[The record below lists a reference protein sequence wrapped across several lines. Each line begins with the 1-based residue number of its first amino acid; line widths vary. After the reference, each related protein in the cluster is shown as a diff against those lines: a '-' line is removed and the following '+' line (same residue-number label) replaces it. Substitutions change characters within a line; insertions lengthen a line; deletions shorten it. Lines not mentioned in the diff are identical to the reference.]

1 LAHLVSTGEIR
12 KDGFG
17 MTFLEEYKS
26 KLVSPQKAAQ
36 QVKSGDLVAYGH
48 FGLFPAAFDKALGQ
62 RAGEDLVNVTIDVA
76 SSVRFPEVVK
86 NDPDMKTFTY
96 YSNHFNGIDRK
107 LGDMNRVSYVPTSYH
122 ELQKIRRDA
131 DQPFDKKN
139 VMCLMTCPMD
149 KHGNFNFG
157 IAASNTYATLKNAD
171 LIIVEVNE
179 KNPYCMGGAME
190 SINIKDVD
198 YIIET
203 DERIFT
209 MPPAGEPSETEKQ
222 IAALIMPMIPN
233 RACLQLGIGG
243 VPNTIGALIAQSDIK
258 DLGINTEMFCDA
270 MVDMYEA
277 GKITNK
283 YKTRDVGRS
292 SFTFCFGNE
301 KTHQFLDHN
310 PQVAAYDCDY
320 TNNPKYIALEDNV
333 ISINNCIEVDL
344 FSQVCSE
351 SNGIRQI
358 SGTGG
363 SLDFHIGAWESKG
376 GKGILAFN
384 STYTSKDG
392 KVKSRINPC
401 LPQGAIVS
409 VPRVLVNYLV
419 TEYGA
424 VNMRGRS
431 VWGMAEGMISIAH
444 PDFRD
449 DLIKIAKEMKL
460 WSPTNRIPY

>member
-1 LAHLVSTGEIR
+1 
-12 KDGFG
+12 

-26 KLVSPQKAAQ
+26 KLITPEQAAQ
-36 QVKSGDLVAYGH
+36 KVKSGDLVGYGH
-48 FGLFPAAFDKALGQ
+48 FGLFPAEFDKALGQ
-62 RAGEDLVNVTIDVA
+62 RAGQENLVNVTIDCA
-76 SSVRFPEVVK
+76 SSVRYPEVLK
-86 NDPDMKTFTY
+86 NDPEMKTFTY
-96 YSNHFNGIDRK
+96 YSNHFNGLERK
-107 LGDMNRVSYVPTSYH
+107 LGDANRISYVPTQYH
-122 ELQKIRRDA
+122 DLQKIRGDVV
-131 DQPFDKKN
+131 QSFLKKN

-149 KHGNFNFG
+149 SHGNFNFG
-157 IAASNTYATLKNAD
+157 IAASDTYATLKNAD

-198 YIIET
+198 YIIES

-209 MPPAGEPSETEKQ
+209 MPPAAEPSATEKQ
-222 IAALIMPMIPN
+222 IAAHIMPMIPD

-243 VPNTIGALIAQSDIK
+243 VPNTIGALIAQSDLK

-292 SFTFCFGNE
+292 SFTFCFGNQ
-301 KTHQFLDHN
+301 KTHEFLHKN
-310 PQVAAYDCDY
+310 PQIAAYDCDY

-333 ISINNCIEVDL
+333 ISINNIIEVDL

-384 STYTSKDG
+384 STYADKEG
-392 KVKSRINPC
+392 KIHSRINPC
-401 LPQGAIVS
+401 LPRGAVVT
-409 VPRVLVNYLV
+409 VPRVMVHYLV

-424 VNMRGRS
+424 VNMKGRS
-431 VWGMAEGMISIAH
+431 VWGMAEGAISIAH

-449 DLIKIAKEMKL
+449 ELIKSAREMKI
-460 WSPTNRIPY
+460 WSPTNRIPF

>member
-1 LAHLVSTGEIR
+1 
-12 KDGFG
+12 
-17 MTFLEEYKS
+17 MTFMEEYKS
-26 KLVSPQKAAQ
+26 KLISPAKAAA
-36 QVKSGDLVAYGH
+36 QVKSGDLVSYGH
-48 FGLFPAAFDKALGQ
+48 FGLFPAEFDKALGQ
-62 RAGEDLVNVTIDVA
+62 RAGEENLVNVTIDA
-76 SSVRFPEVVK
+76 AGSVRFPEVVK

-96 YSNHFNGIDRK
+96 YSNHFSGIDRK
-107 LGDMNRVSYVPTSYH
+107 LGDINRISYVPTSYH

-131 DQPFDKKN
+131 AQSFDKKN
-139 VMCLMTCPMD
+139 VMCLTTCPMD
-149 KHGNFNFG
+149 SHGNFNFG
-157 IAASNTYATLKNAD
+157 IAASNTYATLKNTD

-209 MPPAGEPSETEKQ
+209 MPPAKEANDVEKK
-222 IAALIMPMIPN
+222 IAAHIMPMIPN

-243 VPNTIGALIAQSDIK
+243 VPNTIGYLIAQSDLK
-258 DLGINTEMFCDA
+258 DLGVNTEMFCDA

-292 SFTFCFGNE
+292 SFTFCFGNQ
-301 KTHQFLDHN
+301 KTHEFLDHN

-333 ISINNCIEVDL
+333 ISINNIIEVDL
-344 FSQVCSE
+344 LSQVCSE
-351 SNGIRQI
+351 SNGTRQI

-376 GKGILAFN
+376 GNAIMAFN
-384 STYTSKDG
+384 STYTDKAG
-392 KVKSRINPC
+392 KMYSNVKPF
-401 LPQGAIVS
+401 LTKGAVVT
-409 VPRVLVNYLV
+409 VPRVLVNWLV

-431 VWGMAEGMISIAH
+431 VWGMADGVISIAH

-449 DLIKIAKEMKL
+449 ELIKNAKEMKI